1 MSKEKQCWIC
11 RRTEQE
17 VKTTLEK
24 LSPDISS
31 LATNK
36 FDNAVLVGAKTDL
49 YQDLLKGI
57 YRCVICECLLMDMAD
72 HTITVRTQ
80 EDLLTDG
87 DLERIHFDISATIEP
102 DYNKETSKHND
113 RTRCR

>member
-11 RRTEQE
+11 RRTEQK

-36 FDNAVLVGAKTDL
+36 FDNAKEFFCNE
-49 YQDLLKGI
+49 I
-57 YRCVICECLLMDMAD
+57 YRDIYGGDVSMKHPNWLLNDMNKD
-72 HTITVRTQ
+72 
-80 EDLLTDG
+80 ENLL
-87 DLERIHFDISATIEP
+87 RVF
-102 DYNKETSKHND
+102 
-113 RTRCR
+113 